1 MRPWEITVNRRPP
14 TAPFNQR
21 RFPGEPCNIPAH
33 LRRSPPVRRQWGRR
47 DRPLLHSSLH
57 QDENFHHALFTQHQQ
72 QLSLDESRPYSHTSV
87 PPRMLQPAA
96 HPPQQNPIMVELHEQ
111 LAGSLSDCTLP
122 VEDASGAS
130 PDFIHGYHGDDPR
143 FPNPRRP
150 AYPRVQHSAAPSMLG
165 NVEQTAVSALL
176 SSSSSRE
183 FEREGLE

>member
-1 MRPWEITVNRRPP
+1 MACLRCLFLKLQRPILPATRLVAERTVSAGN
-14 TAPFNQR
+14 TTT
-21 RFPGEPCNIPAH
+21 
-33 LRRSPPVRRQWGRR
+33 SPPVRRQWGRR